1 MADMEEDSS
10 VVEEVLET
18 VKEVLVAV
26 EEVLVAD
33 MVVVEVM
40 VANRIAKI
48 CYGHLCLREE
58 NHTNIYS
65 T

>member
-10 VVEEVLET
+10 VVEEVSEA
-18 VKEVLVAV
+18 VEQVSEAV

-40 VANRIAKI
+40 VARKAATK
-48 CYGHLCLREE
+48 LC
-58 NHTNIYS
+58 
-65 T
+65 

>member
-10 VVEEVLET
+10 VVE
-18 VKEVLVAV
+18 EVLVAV

-40 VANRIAKI
+40 VA
-48 CYGHLCLREE
+48 
-58 NHTNIYS
+58 
-65 T
+65 